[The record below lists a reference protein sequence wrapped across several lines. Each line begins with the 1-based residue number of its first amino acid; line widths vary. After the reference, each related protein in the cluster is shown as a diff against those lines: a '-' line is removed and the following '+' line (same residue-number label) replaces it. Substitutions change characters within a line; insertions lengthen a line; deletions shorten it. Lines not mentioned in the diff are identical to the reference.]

1 MKSVIYYYSKHG
13 TTKKIV
19 NYTEKQLQVV
29 DVFDIKTMPENVK
42 DYDDVLL
49 FTPVYAGNIP
59 RNVKVFINEN
69 KSDLL
74 DKNLSIFL
82 CGANTK
88 EEEKVIDMNFHDTVI
103 EHANFIKYVG
113 GGFNFDDLNFFEKLI
128 VRLIA
133 KQKESTEKIDYD
145 LLKELLKKRLDPK

>member
-19 NYTEKQLQVV
+19 DYTEDTLQIV
-29 DVFDIKTMPENVK
+29 DVYDIATMPENIK
-42 DYDDVLL
+42 EFDDVLI

-59 RNVKVFINEN
+59 RKVKVFINEN
-69 KSDLL
+69 KADLL

-88 EEEKVIDMNFHDTVI
+88 EEHKVIDLNFHETII
-103 EHANFIKYVG
+103 EHANFIKYIG
-113 GGFNFDDLNFFEKLI
+113 GGFDFDSLNFFEKLA
-128 VRLIA
+128 VRFFA
-133 KQKESTEKIDYD
+133 KEKESTEEIDYE
-145 LLKELLKKRLDPK
+145 LLNTLLKKRLDHE